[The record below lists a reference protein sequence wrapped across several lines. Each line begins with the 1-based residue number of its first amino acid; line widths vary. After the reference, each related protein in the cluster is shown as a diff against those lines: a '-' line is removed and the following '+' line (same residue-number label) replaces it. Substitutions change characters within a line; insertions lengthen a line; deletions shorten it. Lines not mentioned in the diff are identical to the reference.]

1 MSFTEIN
8 QIESKECDSDDV
20 QDSDV
25 DVGPEVVEIGKS
37 EDLKVS
43 KVDELEADDP
53 SPGYSEDE
61 FEEDDSSEV
70 KQEEQVVEDPAARR
84 RALDAMDEVFE
95 VRTLC
100 L

>member
-8 QIESKECDSDDV
+8 QIESKECDSDDA

-43 KVDELEADDP
+43 KVDEPEADDP

-61 FEEDDSSEV
+61 FEEDDSCEV
-70 KQEEQVVEDPAARR
+70 KQQEQVVEDPAAQR

-95 VRTLC
+95 VRTVC